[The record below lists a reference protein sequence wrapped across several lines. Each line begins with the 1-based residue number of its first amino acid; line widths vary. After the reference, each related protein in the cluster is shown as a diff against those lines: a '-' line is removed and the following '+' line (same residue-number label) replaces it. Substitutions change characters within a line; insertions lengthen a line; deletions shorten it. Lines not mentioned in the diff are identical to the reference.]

1 MKRFKL
7 VGVFAAGLLLGA
19 IAVNWRW
26 SHLLSAQI
34 ASKSVDVAFRA
45 AEEAEWLAQLRLNEA
60 TNVAGQLEK
69 SINIGMITLAQWETV
84 ASLDENTRFARD
96 RFLVPV
102 KVYRE
107 SYPARDDE
115 AAGINA
121 AQINALLAKVPGRN
135 PKSVRKNGVC
145 RLDDLR
151 IRGGQ
156 ASTNSPVQFMLP
168 QADGQPAAAP
178 SAAPPRR

>member
-1 MKRFKL
+1 ME
-7 VGVFAAGLLLGA
+7 
-19 IAVNWRW
+19 
-26 SHLLSAQI
+26 
-34 ASKSVDVAFRA
+34 VAFRA

-60 TNVAGQLEK
+60 TNVVGQLEK

-84 ASLDENTRFARD
+84 ASLDEKTRLARD

-115 AAGINA
+115 AVGIDA
-121 AQINALLAKVPGRN
+121 AQINALLAKIPGRN
-135 PKSVRKNGVC
+135 PKRVCKDGVC

-151 IRGGQ
+151 IRSGQ
-156 ASTNSPVQFMLP
+156 ASTNSPVQLMLP
-168 QADGQPAAAP
+168 QADAQPGAAP
-178 SAAPPRR
+178 DAAPPRR